1 MAKKNCPPKKKP
13 APKGLAAAAAS
24 GGGPLEVSVKRMS
37 MQLPLRDLFAAFAL
51 AGNLAADQEN
61 ILSAAEAAGD
71 AYHYADAMMRQRE
84 AR

>member
-13 APKGLAAAAAS
+13 ALKGLAASAAS

-51 AGNLAADQEN
+51 AGIVSNGYDGYAKV
-61 ILSAAEAAGD
+61 AEAKE
-71 AYHYADAMMRQRE
+71 AYDYADYMMQQRGCK
-84 AR
+84 

>member
-1 MAKKNCPPKKKP
+1 MAKKNCPPKKKS

-51 AGNLAADQEN
+51 AGIVAHGFDGYAKV
-61 ILSAAEAAGD
+61 SEAKQ
-71 AYHYADAMMRQRE
+71 AYDYADIMMRQRE
-84 AR
+84 AK